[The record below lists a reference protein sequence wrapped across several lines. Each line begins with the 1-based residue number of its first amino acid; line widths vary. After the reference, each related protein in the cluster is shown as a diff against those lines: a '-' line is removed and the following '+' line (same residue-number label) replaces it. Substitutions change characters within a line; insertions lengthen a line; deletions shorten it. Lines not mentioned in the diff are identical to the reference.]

1 MAKVSK
7 VILKTA
13 PKETFGK
20 FHSHFKCYFH
30 RSCDFTG
37 WKIERV
43 PLCEKLEC
51 RCNDDTCE
59 NFAAKIECNASCSE
73 FCEKQRIRQKVCA
86 NIEVKPGLFAKENIY
101 EGD

>member
-20 FHSHFKCYFH
+20 FHFHFKCYFH

-43 PLCEKLEC
+43 PLNISQEC
-51 RCNDDTCE
+51 QCGEGN
-59 NFAAKIECNASCSE
+59 CSGWIGR
-73 FCEKQRIRQKVCA
+73 K
-86 NIEVKPGLFAKENIY
+86 KEEHLLQSKKNLIFVRFL
-101 EGD
+101 